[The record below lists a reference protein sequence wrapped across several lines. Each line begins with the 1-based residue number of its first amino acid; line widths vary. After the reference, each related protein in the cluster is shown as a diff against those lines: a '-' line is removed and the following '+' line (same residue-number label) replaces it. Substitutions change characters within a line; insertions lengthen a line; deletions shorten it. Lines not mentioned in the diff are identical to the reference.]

1 MQTFTI
7 RDLRDRTGELVRD
20 AEAGKLS
27 LVTKHG
33 HPVFVAVP
41 FDEGLLKHGVAT
53 SLAVRLFDQ
62 EVIGLEGA
70 ARIAGLSQSELIDV
84 LGEQGIPVLRF
95 GPGELEAE
103 IDEAIRIAD
112 RG

>member
-33 HPVFVAVP
+33 HPVFLAVP
-41 FDEGLLKHGVAT
+41 FDETLLKHGVAT
-53 SLAVRLFDQ
+53 GLAVRLFDQ
-62 EVIGLEGA
+62 EVVGLEGA
-70 ARIAGLSQSELIDV
+70 ARIAGLTQSEMIDI
-84 LGEQGIPVLRF
+84 LGALDVAMLRY
-95 GPGELEAE
+95 GPGELETE
-103 IDEAIRIAD
+103 IDDAMRLAD
-112 RG
+112 RR